1 MRKKFFEKKF
11 FEKNLRILKIR
22 FVIQCLKKEINRCVR
37 SESVH
42 DNNDYLLHSIFLANF
57 GGFTEMVTDIQTE
70 GQMDGQRCVKEKF
83 LFKHS
88 IDAVKGHADDI
99 KGHADGVKGHA
110 VGVKGQMMA

>member
-1 MRKKFFEKKF
+1 MKKI

-88 IDAVKGHADDI
+88 INAVKGHADDI